1 MLPRSAI
8 RRRYLIYHPIVTKL
22 LVAMAALG
30 LLMLIASN
38 EEGKQ
43 ALNGV
48 HVALRD
54 HLAWAAVL
62 LAILFLISTLSPF
75 FPEFMLPVG
84 AGFIFGVAFGST
96 FAITA
101 ITVAASANFII
112 ARRDGRRVVDL
123 IFDQQSAREIDWTV
137 TRITPAMVFLTWLL
151 PSINFDLISYAAGM
165 SRMRYRVFLAL
176 TVTGT
181 VMSSVI
187 LAFLGDS
194 LHSGPAVTVVAV
206 LMVYTLVGAGL
217 YAKEVPPWFGGR
229 GPAENDTAPSG
240 EPGQTP

>member
-1 MLPRSAI
+1 
-8 RRRYLIYHPIVTKL
+8 
-22 LVAMAALG
+22 MAALG
-30 LLMLIASN
+30 LLMLIASSGD
-38 EEGKQ
+38 GKQ
-43 ALNGV
+43 ALNGI

-54 HLAWAAVL
+54 HIVWAAVL
-62 LAILFLISTLSPF
+62 LAVLFLISTPSRF
-75 FPEFMLPVG
+75 IPEFMLPVA
-84 AGFIFGVAFGST
+84 AGFIFGVAFGSA
-96 FAITA
+96 FAVAA

-112 ARRDGRRVVDL
+112 ARRDGRRVIEL
-123 IFDQQSAREIDWTV
+123 IFDRQSAREIDWTV

-165 SRMRYRVFLAL
+165 SHMRYRVFLAL

-187 LAFLGDS
+187 LSFLGDS

-206 LMVYTLVGAGL
+206 LMVYTVVGIGL
-217 YAKEVPPWFGGR
+217 FAKELTPWFGGR
-229 GPAENDTAPSG
+229 ELAENGGATSS